1 MYMHVCFCTCG
12 TQLNWNRPPWAL
24 GTKDRTGRMGSARSR
39 VQDSQSSGGR
49 LCRKARGGPNVARAT
64 RDAAPA
70 THPAASATLSLAMKS
85 RQRYTGGLGRI
96 IYLNGPRKLVTPP
109 PQRVGQGMCGMPQ
122 PPPSR
127 ADTPPVQEVGGP
139 GRCFPTEPQGA
150 EPSSEA
156 GELGWL
162 GCLSGDPPPP
172 IGIQKAGT
180 GPSRGKPGTRKEKLK
195 KCPKLPIMQ
204 KGRFF
209 PLCHFC
215 IMSPPKGKIPSAPSK
230 KILT

>member
-122 PPPSR
+122 PPPFACR
-127 ADTPPVQEVGGP
+127 H
-139 GRCFPTEPQGA
+139 PTG
-150 EPSSEA
+150 
-156 GELGWL
+156 
-162 GCLSGDPPPP
+162 SGS
-172 IGIQKAGT
+172 G
-180 GPSRGKPGTRKEKLK
+180 GTRALLSNRT
-195 KCPKLPIMQ
+195 PGGGAQLR
-204 KGRFF
+204 GWRVG
-209 PLCHFC
+209 LAGL
-215 IMSPPKGKIPSAPSK
+215 SVG
-230 KILT
+230 